1 MSLLRSPLGVV
12 GGIMVALLV
21 GAAVSAPLVAPY
33 APTAL
38 ASESL
43 QPPSTDHLLGT
54 NNLGHDNF
62 SRLVWGART
71 SLSVAAGAAALTVAL
86 AVAVGVGAGLRG
98 GLVDLAA
105 MRVVDVF
112 LALPTLP
119 LLIFVAALMTLTR
132 PALIVAIGVLTWPTL
147 ARILRS
153 QTLSL
158 RQRGFVTAAGGFGG
172 GAGYIVRRHLVP
184 ALGPILVAGFVTVAG
199 RVVLLETG
207 LAFLGLADPTGVSW
221 GFVLNRALDH
231 PGLYF
236 SPAWTWWVLPTGFA
250 ISALAIGLMLLGV
263 ALEPILN
270 RRAGS
275 PA

>member
-1 MSLLRSPLGVV
+1 
-12 GGIMVALLV
+12 
-21 GAAVSAPLVAPY
+21 
-33 APTAL
+33 
-38 ASESL
+38 
-43 QPPSTDHLLGT
+43 
-54 NNLGHDNF
+54 
-62 SRLVWGART
+62 
-71 SLSVAAGAAALTVAL
+71 
-86 AVAVGVGAGLRG
+86 
-98 GLVDLAA
+98 
-105 MRVVDVF
+105 
-112 LALPTLP
+112 
-119 LLIFVAALMTLTR
+119 
-132 PALIVAIGVLTWPTL
+132 
-147 ARILRS
+147 
-153 QTLSL
+153 
-158 RQRGFVTAAGGFGG
+158 
-172 GAGYIVRRHLVP
+172 VP

-250 ISALAIGLMLLGV
+250 TSALAIGLMLLGV